1 MSERENRLINETASE
16 PWRVTSIVQHAA
28 PVATVDG
35 ITLELLALTEGSANP
50 RAEMFLQGWA
60 VGWESRQAEIDGLNF
75 TADRLYA
82 EMCRRV
88 PPRQADLPSFA
99 DLERR
104 RGNPEHADLIEAAN
118 VRRFAEV
125 NS

>member
-35 ITLELLALTEGSANP
+35 ITLDLLALTEGSANP

-60 VGWESRQAEIDGLNF
+60 RGYESRQHTI
-75 TADRLYA
+75 DRLTFERDQFYFVA
-82 EMCRRV
+82 FNKGKTLADFRAAHTRALWD
-88 PPRQADLPSFA
+88 QAVSA
-99 DLERR
+99 
-104 RGNPEHADLIEAAN
+104 
-118 VRRFAEV
+118 
-125 NS
+125 